1 MRRGGHEECL
11 GVEKGQ
17 LKSYDTLHW
26 RVSTD
31 LGDTTIRLPTYAL
44 IDRSM
49 INNERSEKK
58 NIFTTIGMFLSFER
72 TRICENYF
80 NCVVAVLDAISQSYL
95 VTSTRGCR
103 C

>member
-17 LKSYDTLHW
+17 LKSYDTLRW

-31 LGDTTIRLPTYAL
+31 LGDTTLRLPTYAL

-49 INNERSEKK
+49 INNAVRRKIYS
-58 NIFTTIGMFLSFER
+58 LQLVCSCRVER